1 VRTGTDTAVR
11 DYARRHGISDA
22 EAANRLLERALWGEL
37 DEGTQAML
45 AEGVYAAAARAARRE
60 ILDQM
65 PALLA
70 AQTDRLAG
78 LLVLAGR
85 DAAEAATLAQDALA
99 AVTGDV
105 ARAKERAENARLAAR
120 ARYTREGI
128 KRELGGGGRG

>member
-1 VRTGTDTAVR
+1 VR
-11 DYARRHGISDA
+11 DYARRHGLSDA

-60 ILDQM
+60 ILDQV
-65 PALLA
+65 PVLLA

-85 DAAEAATLAQDALA
+85 DAAQAAALAQDTLA
-99 AVTGDV
+99 AASGD
-105 ARAKERAENARLAAR
+105 AGRAKERAEEARLAAR

-128 KRELGGGGRG
+128 RREVGSGGRG